1 MSMEICME
9 QAGQLLML
17 LPTLERS
24 ESHLFSF
31 ICFSVVVEIIFMNS
45 LLIVIDLSSFQVTMK
60 NQAVKEYCLNV
71 LDVTWMEI

>member
-1 MSMEICME
+1 
-9 QAGQLLML
+9 
-17 LPTLERS
+17 
-24 ESHLFSF
+24 
-31 ICFSVVVEIIFMNS
+31 MNS